1 MKKLK
6 YILFGGDPNYDY
18 YEEDVYSMGLI
29 PTIGMMIVA
38 LSLMILPMLFTSCT
52 RTVYVDKDTNEIIEM
67 RKYKGTDFINLQRVD
82 TNYDYP
88 DIFVDTYS
96 DVLYA
101 WYERKMTA
109 IMKADGT
116 CLTYQEFLERN
127 K

>member
-18 YEEDVYSMGLI
+18 YEEDIYSMGLI
-29 PTIGMMIVA
+29 STIGMMIIA

-52 RTVYVDKDTNEIIEM
+52 RTVYVDRNTNEVVEV
-67 RKYKGTDFINLQRVD
+67 RKVKSIDFIKLQRLD
-82 TNYDYP
+82 YDADYP
-88 DIFVDTYS
+88 FIYVDTYT

-101 WYERKMTA
+101 VYPHKMSA

-116 CLTYQEFLERN
+116 CMTYQEFLERN